1 MKYQTQNYEPKQN
14 ISIPAG
20 NYEFIVA
27 NAEEKESKAG
37 NPMINLEMLI
47 SAPGRETPVKVY
59 DCLVFTDAA
68 LFKVEQFCKAT
79 GLDDKFKIDD
89 NGNTDVDLSD
99 FDCVNRQGTAR
110 FENDAVSGYLRVR
123 YYINANR
130 NSGYQASPS
139 TPRQQAPRQQAA
151 TPPTMSKRLAPV
163 PPTVP
168 FKEPSPAPT
177 ATTPDDSFDP
187 DDIPF

>member
-1 MKYQTQNYEPKQN
+1 MNPNKISVSQPAIMNLLLPTPKKK
-14 ISIPAG
+14 
-20 NYEFIVA
+20 V
-27 NAEEKESKAG
+27 SKAG

-47 SAPGRETPVKVY
+47 SVPGRETPLKVY

-79 GLDDKFKIDD
+79 GLDDKFKVDN

-99 FDCVNRQGTAR
+99 FDCVNRQGSAR

-123 YYINANR
+123 YYIDAN
-130 NSGYQASPS
+130 NNTGYQASPR
-139 TPRQQAPRQQAA
+139 TPRQQASAPPRTA
-151 TPPTMSKRLAPV
+151 PPA

-168 FKEPSPAPT
+168 FKQPTPAPT
-177 ATTPDDSFDP
+177 PAPQEQPTPDDSFDP